1 MKSESTS
8 FGFFICTAKL
18 NVNAKY
24 LVQIAKAIY
33 TRYIIVCS
41 VNHKLRVMNVGIF
54 NGKLNYHLRLRAASD
69 FFLRLTLGF
78 S

>member
-1 MKSESTS
+1 MQNDDILTENIVIS
-8 FGFFICTAKL
+8 L
-18 NVNAKY
+18 
-24 LVQIAKAIY
+24 
-33 TRYIIVCS
+33 VCS
-41 VNHKLRVMNVGIF
+41 VNHKIACYERRDF